1 MPVALLLGFLAVPLI
16 ELYVIVVIAR
26 ATNVP
31 FTLALLFGV
40 SVAGALLVKREGSRA
55 WQAFRMALS
64 TRRAPAREV
73 TDGALVLS
81 GGALLLTP
89 GFVTDAVG
97 LLLVLPPTRA
107 VIRRML
113 TGWFARR
120 LVGTTRRHRSPHR
133 SPLRPPQDSPVVE
146 GDIVDPPTES

>member
-1 MPVALLLGFLAVPLI
+1 MPVALLVGFLAVPLI
-16 ELYVIVVIAR
+16 ELYVIVVVAR
-26 ATNVP
+26 ATTVP
-31 FTLALLFGV
+31 LTLALLFGV
-40 SVAGALLVKREGSRA
+40 SVVGALLVKREGARA
-55 WQAFRMALS
+55 WQAFRTTLS
-64 TRRAPAREV
+64 AGRAPAREV
-73 TDGALVLS
+73 TDGALVLA

-107 VIRRML
+107 VVRRML
-113 TGWFARR
+113 TGWFAGR

-133 SPLRPPQDSPVVE
+133 PPQDPPVIE